1 MKAKT
6 RVPGLSRERAPSF
19 AFPASF
25 ATAWT
30 VGVRANAAPGHAPSK
45 APLAHRGSSC
55 SLPPLLAFCVERGI
69 DGCSL
74 ASQLQHGPLSCEDKD
89 IPFIRSPTFWLS
101 HTKSPTARLCPA
113 GVGQRRQRRRRR
125 SAGNDVV
132 VSCIALARS
141 CSVDPDANAPLRSIV
156 LPPRLRLQPKCAR
169 ARAIKATRAIHM
181 VPQSADAPAHHGP
194 RSIPTTNRTGGGSQD
209 RALARPRSV
218 CVRVYIT
225 AEGPS
230 SAVERGR
237 PTHTRAASSKQQSHI
252 PTYIKPPQWQSSP
265 EPWQEHRAAAAAA
278 AGGGGHHHGAA
289 ARRA

>member
-1 MKAKT
+1 MDALWRRNSNMARSHART
-6 RVPGLSRERAPSF
+6 RTYLLSAPRRFGFHTQKVPRHVCAQRAS
-19 AFPASF
+19 
-25 ATAWT
+25 
-30 VGVRANAAPGHAPSK
+30 AN
-45 APLAHRGSSC
+45 
-55 SLPPLLAFCVERGI
+55 
-69 DGCSL
+69 D
-74 ASQLQHGPLSCEDKD
+74 
-89 IPFIRSPTFWLS
+89 
-101 HTKSPTARLCPA
+101 
-113 GVGQRRQRRRRR
+113 
-125 SAGNDVV
+125 GNDVV
-132 VSCIALARS
+132 VGQPATTSSCRVSRSLALAVWTPTPTPLLARS
-141 CSVDPDANAPLRSIV
+141 S